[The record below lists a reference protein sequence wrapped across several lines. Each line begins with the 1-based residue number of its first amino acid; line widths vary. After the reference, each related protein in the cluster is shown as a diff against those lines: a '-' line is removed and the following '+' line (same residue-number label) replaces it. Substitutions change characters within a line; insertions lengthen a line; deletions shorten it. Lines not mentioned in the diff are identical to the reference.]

1 MVQQIIPKPI
11 VVVVD
16 FSQESESA
24 LLLTAGLADTRS
36 ATAIVILHVVHEPVH
51 KLDFYERRRLSD
63 SVLLLEYLA
72 RRRFAEFMKK
82 MRRQYP
88 EIARL
93 QNVQEE
99 IVSGLPETSIP
110 ELLKNIDAQLII
122 LGCTGRS
129 MLSKLCFGSVS
140 DMVKRGSDIPVRV
153 VHLNGASG
161 EDTQQVKDS
170 DILREKPRH
179 TGDLRNQLGL
189 G

>member
-1 MVQQIIPKPI
+1 MTEQTTPRSIVVAVDFSEESEAALMAAADLADTAPDTPI
-11 VVVVD
+11 VV
-16 FSQESESA
+16 
-24 LLLTAGLADTRS
+24 
-36 ATAIVILHVVHEPVH
+36 LHVAHEPAY
-51 KLDFYERRRLSD
+51 KPGFYDRRGRGESPLPI
-63 SVLLLEYLA
+63 EYLA
-72 RRRFAEFMKK
+72 RRALTEFMAE
-82 MRRQYP
+82 MRLQYP

-99 IVSGLPETSIP
+99 IVSGLPETRIP
-110 ELLKNIDAQLII
+110 ELVKNIDAQLII

-129 MLSKLCFGSVS
+129 MLGKLCFGSVS
-140 DMVKRGSDIPVRV
+140 DMVKRGSDIPARV